1 MALNPVVFTEK
12 VLQSFLRYQLRAYPF
27 ADPRLHGQMRELLS
41 LDEARESPLLKGPF
55 VSLSRP
61 FRTGAP
67 VAELVDEG
75 LLHPHLEQ
83 RIPSDI
89 EELYRHQEEAIRAI
103 AAGRS
108 TLISTGT
115 GSGKTEC
122 FLYPIV
128 SRCLRLRDE
137 GAPAG
142 ISAVIVYPMNA
153 LAEDQLMRLRSLLA
167 GTGVSF
173 GMYVGKTPE
182 NESGV
187 AGVRLPPGSSQADYE
202 AKLAAVRA
210 GGGGESVFPAEE
222 VCSREAMRSRGGQP
236 RILLTNVKQLELL
249 LTRQRDAEL
258 FHGARLDHL
267 VFDEAHTFTGA
278 MGAETA
284 CLIRRLRAFCG
295 RQAADTVCVATSATI
310 VDRERPGAAR
320 SFASRFFGVP
330 EESVATVAEDYEQ
343 EVWSEDRWLP
353 PPTDSDRED
362 AGALLA
368 ACVEAVEANPE
379 GPGDAVRRAF
389 ERLAAQELGA
399 GPWPEALYDALAR
412 NEILYRLSTA
422 LHRPQPLQEL
432 PAELREATGRETT
445 EAEILAWLTL
455 ASAARSKGRP
465 LLRPVVHAFVRG
477 IPGAVVSFPDESD
490 EPRLWLAAED
500 EIEGHGASPTDKSDE
515 PGARSARLPVLT
527 CTTCGQ
533 HYFTA
538 HLEDF
543 SFDGSRPGGGEPSP
557 QGAFWTPLDE
567 ALGGRRVVLFDRLIG
582 GDEHDAEDEDG
593 ADPGPRN
600 GNSEASNVL
609 ERRTAPV
616 HLCRHCGAAHERSGG
631 DCLACGAPGP
641 RIRLH
646 AVKQKPERPGV
657 LTSCLSCNALG
668 GRGGGGRY
676 REPARP
682 VRASNAADVH
692 VLAQDMVHHSERP
705 RLLVFCDNRQ
715 DAAFQAG
722 WMKDHARRFR
732 LRSLMADG
740 LKRGDCGSIGDL
752 TWFLDA
758 ALEKDEPLSR
768 ALIPEVWQVA
778 RLEAA
783 GRRHRDERLKF
794 LRMQVLRE
802 VTESARQPLGLEP
815 WGRMKVDYAGL
826 DASLPWVQDYANR
839 LGLPPES
846 LREGVAGALDY
857 VRRQKILFDA
867 EYLTFTKY
875 RLAGDLELQ
884 QGYLRRFGGPKG
896 VKLKR
901 GPGDAPER
909 VLQWLSDGGQTTMKQ
924 MAAKWGAEP
933 QRTEELLRSLF
944 EMLAEQG
951 LLRPVKLL
959 GARGRPL
966 PNAGG
971 VHQVDAD
978 RIALSPHHGVYRC
991 RSCRARTVRR
1001 MPNDLCP
1008 AWRCNGT
1015 LEWLRE
1021 DPDDYDLQLLDGGY
1035 SMLRPE
1041 EHTAMVP
1048 HDERERL
1055 ENLFKGKSDAV
1066 NCFVCTATLEL
1077 GVDIG
1082 SLDAVLMRNV
1092 PPLPANYWQR
1102 AGRAGR
1108 RHRMAVDLTYCRPV
1122 SHDRAYFAQ
1131 PEKLLAGR
1139 VDPPA
1144 FNLSN
1149 DIMVRKHVNA
1159 CVLTGLQR
1167 LSRGRGEE
1175 QGSPSTAE
1183 RQTIQAALENCLPR
1197 RVSSWLFDGEAVRRS
1212 PFDFGPLANVIRRHR
1227 EALLAQAE
1235 AAFAQGWPEADAA
1248 AVGADVLGQYID
1260 GFAGGLGDVARSLR
1274 RRLEW
1279 ALEQIERLNAI
1290 RRRHGTLD
1298 PEEDGLFRRCDRL
1311 VKRLKGQSRPNRR
1324 DPQGHLDANTLN
1336 VLAVHGFLP
1345 GYGLETGSVQAMAEV
1360 PFWHSGALA
1369 FSLPRPSGTALREY
1383 VPGNLI
1389 YANGHRFVAR
1399 RFLRSAGE
1407 DREEMPA
1414 FEVSVERQ
1422 AVRECDPGSPAS
1434 LLGAG
1439 ALSTLA
1445 VCDVD
1450 LAHLSQISDEE
1461 EYRFQMG
1468 VAICGIERGGH
1479 RGGRALRW
1487 GEQDVLLRHG
1497 VELRLVNVGSSAE
1510 IKSGSG
1516 LGYPVCTVCGQ
1527 SVSPLSSERQQR
1539 EFGKSHLER
1548 CGRPVNRIGFH
1559 ADVTADVLSLPSLPE
1574 STTAYSVLE
1583 TLRFGAAQVL
1593 DMHLD
1598 DLQILVVGQVDRPQ
1612 VDALLWDPM
1621 PGGSGLLDQ
1630 LVERF
1635 DEVVRAAEAVVDGC
1649 ASACGHSCID
1659 CLQTFRNSYYHQ
1671 HLDRHAALE
1680 SLREW
1685 GYRLSLS
1692 HPVPAAT
1699 PAGKEPSGQP
1709 VNEAERRLQR
1719 LLAAAGFDEGVRG
1732 EQIGLGPGLG
1742 TTTPDVIYRGR
1753 GDVPDVCIYLDGL
1766 SEHLHGNPHTAE
1778 QDREIRYWLRQRGY
1792 EVVEI
1797 TVTDL
1802 DDPGAMTQHFRRLA
1816 RYMEAD
1822 EVRTRVDDD
1831 GWFRAAPG
1839 STASDAPTTAAPESE
1854 RVREAQGDVLRFVEP
1869 TAENRYR
1876 SCVPLLE
1883 DLEAAAGGFSEA
1895 RGVLGEVSDP
1905 ATRWIDVDS
1914 GRRLTAGMFA
1924 ATVVGRSMEP
1934 RIPDGSICLFRSP
1947 AAGSRS
1953 GRIVLARL
1961 RNAVDPETGERFTV
1975 KRYRSE
1981 KRAAADAPWR
1991 HVEITLEPLNPAFE
2005 PIELVAEDDRGSGG
2019 VDILAEFVDVLHTPP
2034 T

>member
-27 ADPRLHGQMRELLS
+27 ADERLHRQMRQLLS
-41 LDEARESPLLKGPF
+41 LDQARRSPLLQGPF

-67 VAELVDEG
+67 VADLVAEG

-83 RIPSDI
+83 RIPSEI
-89 EELYRHQEEAIRAI
+89 EELYGHQEEAIRAI

-128 SRCLRLRDE
+128 SRGLSLRDE

-153 LAEDQLMRLRSLLA
+153 LAEDQLMRLRTLLA

-182 NESGV
+182 YESGV
-187 AGVRLPPGSSQADYE
+187 GGVRLPAGASRADYE
-202 AKLAAVRA
+202 AKLKEVRA
-210 GGGGESVFPAEE
+210 NKGGETVHPAEE
-222 VCSREAMRSRGGQP
+222 ACSREAMRSPGGQP
-236 RILLTNVKQLELL
+236 RILLTNAKQLELL

-258 FHGARLDHL
+258 FSGARLDFL

-295 RQAADTVCVATSATI
+295 RGVADTVCVATSATI
-310 VDRERPGAAR
+310 VDRERPNAAR

-330 EESVATVAEDYEQ
+330 VESVETVAEDYEQ

-353 PPTDSDRED
+353 D
-362 AGALLA
+362 AARGDVTAMLA
-368 ACVEAVEANPE
+368 AAVEAVEEDPE
-379 GPGDAVRRAF
+379 GPGDATRRVYRA
-389 ERLAAQELGA
+389 LAGQELGL
-399 GPWPEALYDALAR
+399 GPWPQALYNALAH
-412 NEILYRLSTA
+412 NEIVYRLSTA
-422 LHRPQPLQEL
+422 LHKPRPLQEL
-432 PAELREATGRETT
+432 PVELRETTMREVT

-455 ASAARSKGRP
+455 AAAARRKGRP
-465 LLRPVVHAFVRG
+465 LLRPVVHGFLRG
-477 IPGAVVSFPDESD
+477 IPGAVVSFPDEGD

-500 EIEGHGASPTDKSDE
+500 EIKKASASPSDQSDE
-515 PGARSARLPVLT
+515 NEARSARLPILT

-533 HYFTA
+533 HYYTA
-538 HLEDF
+538 HLQDF
-543 SFDGSRPGGGEPSP
+543 SFDGKRPGGGEPNEH
-557 QGAFWTPLDE
+557 GVFWAPLAE
-567 ALGGRRVVLFDRLIG
+567 ALGGRRVVLVDRLIG
-582 GDEHDAEDEDG
+582 GDEDDVEDG
-593 ADPGPRN
+593 
-600 GNSEASNVL
+600 EASRSGKSEGTTVL
-609 ERRTAPV
+609 ERRTAPI
-616 HLCRHCGAAHERSGG
+616 HLCRHCGAGHADPG
-631 DCLACGAPGP
+631 DGCLDCGAPGP
-641 RIRLH
+641 RVRLH
-646 AVKQKPERPGV
+646 AVRQKQDRPGV

-668 GRGGGGRY
+668 GGTGRY

-692 VLAQDMVHHSERP
+692 VLAQDMVHHSDRP

-740 LKRGDCGSIGDL
+740 LNRGDCRSIGDL

-758 ALEKDEPLSR
+758 ALEKDQSLSR

-778 RLEAA
+778 RLEVA

-794 LRMQVLRE
+794 LRMQVLQE

-815 WGRMKVDYAGL
+815 WGRMKVDYVGL
-826 DASLPWVQDYANR
+826 DASLPWIQDYANR

-846 LREGVAGALDY
+846 MREGVAAALDY
-857 VRRQKILFDA
+857 ARRQKVLFDRDHG
-867 EYLTFTKY
+867 TFTKY
-875 RLAGDLELQ
+875 WQDGDLEMQ

-901 GPGDAPER
+901 GPGDASGR
-909 VLQWLSDGGQTTMKQ
+909 VLQWLSDSGQTTMKQ
-924 MAAKWGAEP
+924 MAAKWGAAPE
-933 QRTEELLRSLF
+933 QAAELLRSLF
-944 EMLAEQG
+944 AMLVAQG
-951 LLRPVKLL
+951 FLASVQLK
-959 GARGRPL
+959 GAKGGNL
-966 PNAGG
+966 PNASG
-971 VHQVDAD
+971 VYQVDAD
-978 RIALSPHHGVYRC
+978 RIELSPHHGVYRC

-1001 MPNDLCP
+1001 MPHDRCI

-1015 LEWLRE
+1015 LEWLPE
-1021 DPDDYDLQLLDGGY
+1021 DPDDYDLQLLDGSY

-1055 ENLFKGKSDAV
+1055 ENLFKGPSEAV

-1082 SLDAVLMRNV
+1082 ALDAVLMRNV

-1108 RHRMAVDLTYCRPV
+1108 RHRMAVNLTYCRPV

-1149 DIMVRKHVNA
+1149 DVMVRKHVNA
-1159 CVLTGLQR
+1159 SVLTGLQR
-1167 LSRGRGEE
+1167 LSREGGKE
-1175 QGSPSTAE
+1175 QGSLSMAE
-1183 RQTIQAALENCLPR
+1183 REQIETALESCLPR
-1197 RVSSWLFDGEAVRRS
+1197 LVSSWLFDGDSVRAA
-1212 PFDFGPLANVIRRHR
+1212 PFNFGPLTEVIRRHR
-1227 EALLAQAE
+1227 RALLAEAE
-1235 AAFAQGWPEADAA
+1235 AAFVQGWPEADAA
-1248 AVGADVLGQYID
+1248 AVAPEVLGRYVD
-1260 GFAGGLGDVARSLR
+1260 DFTSGLETAAHSLR

-1279 ALEQIERLNAI
+1279 AREQIERLNNI
-1290 RRRHGTLD
+1290 RREHGSLD
-1298 PEEDGLFRRCDRL
+1298 REDDALFWRCDQL
-1311 VKRLKGQSRPNRR
+1311 VKRLKGRERRNRR
-1324 DPQGHLDANTLN
+1324 NAQGYQDANTFN
-1336 VLAVHGFLP
+1336 VLAAQGFLP
-1345 GYGLETGSVQAMAEV
+1345 GYGLETGAVQAMAEV

-1369 FSLPRPSGTALREY
+1369 FNLPRPTGIALREY

-1407 DREEMPA
+1407 EREEMPA
-1414 FEVSVERQ
+1414 FEVSTEHQ
-1422 AVRECDPGSPAS
+1422 AVRQCDPGSPAS
-1434 LLGAG
+1434 LLGAQ
-1439 ALSTLA
+1439 ALRTLA
-1445 VCDVD
+1445 VCDVH
-1450 LAHLSQISDEE
+1450 LAHQSQISDDE

-1468 VAICGIERGGH
+1468 VAVHGIESGGH
-1479 RGGRALRW
+1479 RGGQAYRW
-1487 GEQDVLLRHG
+1487 GEQDALLRYG
-1497 VELRLVNVGSSAE
+1497 VDLRLVNVGSSAE
-1510 IKSGSG
+1510 INAGSR

-1527 SVSPLSSERQQR
+1527 SVSPLSSDRQQQ
-1539 EFGKSHLER
+1539 EFGESHLER

-1559 ADVTADVLSLPSLPE
+1559 ADLTADVLSLPSLPDP
-1574 STTAYSVLE
+1574 TTAYSVLE
-1583 TLRFGAAQVL
+1583 ALRFGAAQVL

-1598 DLQILVVGQVDRPQ
+1598 DLAVLVVGQIDRPD

-1630 LVERF
+1630 LVDRF
-1635 DEVVRAAEAVVDGC
+1635 DEIAQAAEAAVDGC

-1659 CLQTFRNSYYHQ
+1659 CLQTFRNGYYHK
-1671 HLDRHAALE
+1671 HLHRHTALE
-1680 SLREW
+1680 CLRDW
-1685 GYRLSLS
+1685 GQRLSFS
-1692 HPVPAAT
+1692 HPIPAAT
-1699 PAGKEPSGQP
+1699 PAAQGANAQP
-1709 VNEAERRLQR
+1709 VNEAERRLKH

-1732 EQIGLGPGLG
+1732 EQVGLGPGLG
-1742 TTTPDVIYRGR
+1742 TTTPDVIYRGQ
-1753 GDVPDVCIYLDGL
+1753 GEVPDVCIYLDGL
-1766 SEHLHGNPHTAE
+1766 SAHLHGNPRTAE
-1778 QDREIRYWLRQRGY
+1778 QDREIRYWLRHKGY

-1797 TVTDL
+1797 SVTDL
-1802 DDPGAMTQHFRRLA
+1802 DDGGAMKRHFLRLA
-1816 RYMEAD
+1816 RYLEAD
-1822 EVRTRVDDD
+1822 DVRKRVGDDSA
-1831 GWFRAAPG
+1831 WFEGAPDAADPA
-1839 STASDAPTTAAPESE
+1839 TVE
-1854 RVREAQGDVLRFVEP
+1854 RVPEHVRRPRGDVLRFVEP
-1869 TAENRYR
+1869 TSENRHR
-1876 SCVPLLE
+1876 TCVPLVE
-1883 DLEAAAGGFSEA
+1883 ELEAAAGGFSEA
-1895 RGVLGEVSDP
+1895 HGLLGEVTDP
-1905 ATRWIDVDS
+1905 STRWIEVDS
-1914 GRRLTAGMFA
+1914 GRRLTADMFA
-1924 ATVVGRSMEP
+1924 AAVVGRSMEP
-1934 RIPDGSICLFRSP
+1934 RITDGSICLFRRP

-1961 RNAVDPETGERFTV
+1961 RDGVDPETGERFTV

-1981 KRAAADAPWR
+1981 KRAATDGPWR
-1991 HVEITLEPLNPAFE
+1991 HVRIVLEPLNPEFP
-2005 PIELVAEDDRGSGG
+2005 PIELDAEDELGSGAI
-2019 VDILAEFVDVLHTPP
+2019 DILAEFVDVLHPGHG
-2034 T
+2034 